1 MNINLLNLL
10 AEKLNTGSM
19 RSIYLSAMPGRYR
32 ARMDLSDFDKIDI
45 NFSKSFFE
53 NLFTK
58 KSFSM
63 KIRMTN
69 EEKNQ
74 TVERKIQYLFNEN
87 MNILREEGIN
97 SLALG
102 YPILVK
108 QNNKTKSVMKSPLF
122 IWKLDITRS
131 KSDMNEFTISKDENS
146 SAEIN
151 KVLLMQ
157 LLSDDKTNL
166 SDVYDLGKDEDE
178 SILTYEEIKNIL
190 SEINKKLKI
199 EYSEEFKIEKFPEN
213 AEKIDEKGKEAP
225 FIFYG
230 GVLGLFK
237 RQNEGIIQDF
247 NILTENFSQ
256 FKFNVS
262 ERDDFQLNKNTSIST
277 DPSQQNVVETLT
289 DTQYKI
295 IQGPP
300 GTGKSQTLTAII
312 TNSLENGAN
321 ILIVCEKKTAL
332 DVIYEK
338 LSELGLGDLTVMLND
353 PVKDRRDVVRRV
365 RDLADNLPKTEQ
377 FDEAKYEYSVMEY
390 KNLKEKYNNHQK
402 ALKENMRNT
411 NLTVNDTMLNLLEGK
426 EHQNYYHVDTEKNNT
441 DTVYRILDI
450 VDRLLNKIGAIDK
463 IRKFEEIYNDKFKN
477 IQSYEIFFEETS
489 NTLND
494 AKKMINFIKD
504 NMSKY
509 GKQFEEFFGVN
520 KLKVSIFSIFNSKI
534 KSIKNAWEDIY
545 KNSRKI
551 YEYND
556 KYIDRKF
563 TQHDYGKYEKEL
575 EEFSGILNEIVDN
588 RNGFMSFI
596 DEKKN
601 REVTREE
608 EAFINN
614 FIKYVDENKIEDRKE
629 FLKLSYYYSL
639 LQNSNIKNEMYRDYS
654 VNIEKLLEHD
664 KFITENQKY
673 QIKKNWQETRRRAL
687 GSMGKEDNIKML
699 YNLRKNAKY
708 GKINTLREIIGSDVE
723 FFKKIFPVIM
733 TDPNTCSA
741 VFPLQEG
748 IFDLVIFDE
757 ASQLKL
763 EEVLPS
769 MMRGKYKIVSGD
781 IHQMPPSNYF
791 GAEMEQKE
799 TDNEEIDE
807 ESLFLAD
814 SESLLDYVN
823 NLNGDVVMSYLDFH
837 YRSKHPKLINFS
849 NAAFY
854 ESRLVPMPSKSEY
867 TPIEYY
873 RVNGIYKARKNDDE
887 ADRIIEYIFSDK
899 ILIDGKLP
907 SVGIVTLNLEQ
918 KTNIVNRINS
928 YLRENDS
935 EAVRNRYNELL
946 EKNMFVKNLENVQ
959 GDERDIMIFST
970 TFGKNE
976 DGKFIQNFGPLNNQ
990 QKGYKL
996 LNVLI
1001 TRSKYRFA
1009 VFTSIPEEN
1018 INTWENEITKNGNNG
1033 KSVFY
1038 AYLAYAQAVSE
1049 NDTDKENRILDVL
1062 AVNKTKYSSIPYEKI
1077 QETDSKI
1084 VKIIAKETG
1093 LGENEEIVKNYR
1105 IGGFILPY
1113 AVKDKDADKA
1123 KTVIDINDI
1132 ETFDGK
1138 TAYRGLIYRKNMFE
1152 GMGYKYKL
1160 LNMADYI

>member
-1 MNINLLNLL
+1 M
-10 AEKLNTGSM
+10 
-19 RSIYLSAMPGRYR
+19 
-32 ARMDLSDFDKIDI
+32 
-45 NFSKSFFE
+45 
-53 NLFTK
+53 
-58 KSFSM
+58 
-63 KIRMTN
+63 
-69 EEKNQ
+69 
-74 TVERKIQYLFNEN
+74 
-87 MNILREEGIN
+87 
-97 SLALG
+97 
-102 YPILVK
+102 
-108 QNNKTKSVMKSPLF
+108 
-122 IWKLDITRS
+122 
-131 KSDMNEFTISKDENS
+131 
-146 SAEIN
+146 
-151 KVLLMQ
+151 
-157 LLSDDKTNL
+157 
-166 SDVYDLGKDEDE
+166 
-178 SILTYEEIKNIL
+178 
-190 SEINKKLKI
+190 
-199 EYSEEFKIEKFPEN
+199 
-213 AEKIDEKGKEAP
+213 
-225 FIFYG
+225 
-230 GVLGLFK
+230 
-237 RQNEGIIQDF
+237 
-247 NILTENFSQ
+247 
-256 FKFNVS
+256 
-262 ERDDFQLNKNTSIST
+262 
-277 DPSQQNVVETLT
+277 
-289 DTQYKI
+289 
-295 IQGPP
+295 
-300 GTGKSQTLTAII
+300 
-312 TNSLENGAN
+312 
-321 ILIVCEKKTAL
+321 
-332 DVIYEK
+332 
-338 LSELGLGDLTVMLND
+338 
-353 PVKDRRDVVRRV
+353 
-365 RDLADNLPKTEQ
+365 
-377 FDEAKYEYSVMEY
+377 
-390 KNLKEKYNNHQK
+390 
-402 ALKENMRNT
+402 
-411 NLTVNDTMLNLLEGK
+411 
-426 EHQNYYHVDTEKNNT
+426 
-441 DTVYRILDI
+441 
-450 VDRLLNKIGAIDK
+450 
-463 IRKFEEIYNDKFKN
+463 
-477 IQSYEIFFEETS
+477 
-489 NTLND
+489 
-494 AKKMINFIKD
+494 
-504 NMSKY
+504 
-509 GKQFEEFFGVN
+509 
-520 KLKVSIFSIFNSKI
+520 
-534 KSIKNAWEDIY
+534 
-545 KNSRKI
+545 
-551 YEYND
+551 
-556 KYIDRKF
+556 
-563 TQHDYGKYEKEL
+563 
-575 EEFSGILNEIVDN
+575 
-588 RNGFMSFI
+588 
-596 DEKKN
+596 
-601 REVTREE
+601 
-608 EAFINN
+608 
-614 FIKYVDENKIEDRKE
+614 
-629 FLKLSYYYSL
+629 
-639 LQNSNIKNEMYRDYS
+639 
-654 VNIEKLLEHD
+654 
-664 KFITENQKY
+664 
-673 QIKKNWQETRRRAL
+673 
-687 GSMGKEDNIKML
+687 
-699 YNLRKNAKY
+699 
-708 GKINTLREIIGSDVE
+708 E
-723 FFKKIFPVIM
+723 FFKNIFPVIM

-823 NLNGDVVMSYLDFH
+823 NLNEDVVMSYLDFH

-867 TPIEYY
+867 KPIEYY
-873 RVNGIYKARKNDDE
+873 RVNGVYKARKNDDE

-946 EKNMFVKNLENVQ
+946 EKSMFVKNLENVQ
-959 GDERDIMIFST
+959 GDERDVMIFST

-1084 VKIIAKETG
+1084 VKIIVKETG